1 LAERAGEAY
10 ASAMRSAC
18 YPSLARWA
26 APLLVSMAAAC
37 SAEHDSAEK
46 QLKKMQDQLTQLQ
59 SETDRMGER
68 VDAMEVRQASSA
80 RASDDRVAAANPN
93 TTLSRPKLKIVRVEP
108 GVELGSEGTDG
119 DQAVEADNA
128 PRVLIQGE
136 GKSLETRTL
145 PAPAAAKSAPA
156 ASTKAPKSDKS
167 QKSDSASSK

>member
-1 LAERAGEAY
+1 
-10 ASAMRSAC
+10 MRSAC
-18 YPSLARWA
+18 HLSLARWA
-26 APLLVSMAAAC
+26 VPLALSLAAC
-37 SAEHDSAEK
+37 STEHDPMEK

-68 VDAMEVRQASSA
+68 LDAVEVRAASSP
-80 RASDDRVAAANPN
+80 RASDDRVAAAGPA

-108 GVELGSEGTDG
+108 GVELGTESGDA
-119 DQAVEADNA
+119 DQAAEADNA

-156 ASTKAPKSDKS
+156 TSTKAPKADKS
-167 QKSDSASSK
+167 PKSDASK